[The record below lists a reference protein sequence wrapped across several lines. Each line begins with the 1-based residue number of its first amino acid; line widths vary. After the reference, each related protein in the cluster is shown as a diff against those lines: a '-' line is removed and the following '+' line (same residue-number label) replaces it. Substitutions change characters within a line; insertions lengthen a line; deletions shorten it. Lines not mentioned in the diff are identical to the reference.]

1 MLTDYGLAG
10 LCGVLSWRLWSASRA
25 MAQTS
30 VGCWAVGLACLGVAS
45 LAGGTVHGF
54 SAILNQA
61 TLHRLWIVTI
71 YAIGVASFSL
81 FVGTLTACCLI
92 PVRRWLLLIPV
103 IQLIGYALWML
114 THSDFRS
121 AIYDYTFTLVNVLAF
136 HLHAGL
142 KRREKSAFWLIGGVV
157 ASGAAA
163 AIQASGISLHRHF
176 NHNDFY
182 HVIQMGGIYLFYRG
196 ALQLKDR

>member
-10 LCGVLSWRLWSASRA
+10 LCGLFSWRLWRASRT
-25 MAQTS
+25 MSQTS
-30 VGCWAVGLACLGVAS
+30 MGFWAAGLACLGVAS

-61 TLHRLWIVTI
+61 AFQRLWMFTI
-71 YAIGVASFSL
+71 YAIGVASFCL
-81 FVGTLTACCLI
+81 LVGTLTACC
-92 PVRRWLLLIPV
+92 PFSVRRWLFLIPV
-103 IQLIGYALWML
+103 IQLIGYALWIL
-114 THSDFRS
+114 IHSDFRS

-136 HLHAGL
+136 QLHAGL
-142 KRREKSAFWLIGGVV
+142 TRKEKSAFWLIGGVV
-157 ASGAAA
+157 VSGAAA
-163 AIQASGISLHRHF
+163 AIQTSGISLDRHF

-196 ALQLKDR
+196 ALLLKDR